1 MTIPFFRDGF
11 ALPVAHAL
19 LVLLN
24 QEVANTALNLERLT
38 QLTFNF
44 RNPGYSA
51 EQGGVHPVEI
61 RLIRGLNGWL
71 FDYVTDFSYQGS
83 GHDAE
88 LCKELDFNFLDG
100 EHFMQGWGPLRLAEA
115 RELFDIWQRNFI
127 AYCRLECFSVT
138 VAGD

>member
-1 MTIPFFRDGF
+1 MTIPFHRDGF
-11 ALPVAHAL
+11 ALPVCQAL
-19 LVLLN
+19 LALLS
-24 QEVANTALNLERLT
+24 QEAERTDLYLGHCT

-51 EQGGVHPVEI
+51 ELGGVHPVEI
-61 RLIRGLNGWL
+61 RLIRGLDGWL
-71 FDYVTDFSYQGS
+71 FDYVTDFSYQGL
-83 GHDAE
+83 GQDAE

-100 EHFMQGWGPLRLAEA
+100 EHTMLGWGPLRLAEA
-115 RELFDIWQRNFI
+115 RELFDIWQSNFI

>member
-1 MTIPFFRDGF
+1 MTIPFYRDGF
-11 ALPVAHAL
+11 ALPVTPAL
-19 LVLLN
+19 LALLS
-24 QEVANTALNLERLT
+24 QEAERTDLDLGRCT

-61 RLIRGLNGWL
+61 RLVRGLDDWL
-71 FDYVTDFSYQGS
+71 FDYVTDFSYQGL
-83 GHDAE
+83 GQDAE

-100 EHFMQGWGPLRLAEA
+100 EHTMLGWGPLRLAEA
-115 RELFDIWQRNFI
+115 RELFDIWQSNFI

>member
-1 MTIPFFRDGF
+1 MTIPFHRDGIS
-11 ALPVAHAL
+11 LPVCQAL
-19 LVLLN
+19 LALLS
-24 QEVANTALNLERLT
+24 QEAERTDLDLGRCT

-61 RLIRGLNGWL
+61 RLVRGLDDWL
-71 FDYVTDFSYQGS
+71 FDYVTDFSYQGL
-83 GHDAE
+83 GQDAE

-100 EHFMQGWGPLRLAEA
+100 EHTMLGWGPLRLAEA
-115 RELFDIWQRNFI
+115 RELFDIWQSNFI
-127 AYCRLECFSVT
+127 AYCLLECFSVT

>member
-1 MTIPFFRDGF
+1 MTIPFYRDGF
-11 ALPVAHAL
+11 ALPVTPAL
-19 LVLLN
+19 LALLS
-24 QEVANTALNLERLT
+24 QEAERTDLDLGRCT

-61 RLIRGLNGWL
+61 RLVRGLDDWL
-71 FDYVTDFSYQGS
+71 FDYVTDFSYQGL

-88 LCKELDFNFLDG
+88 LCKEIDFNFLDG
-100 EHFMQGWGPLRLAEA
+100 EHTMLGWGPLRLAEA
-115 RELFDIWQRNFI
+115 RELFDIWQSNFI